1 MKRALKLIALLLALA
16 IIATIA
22 WFANGLLGNPVSR
35 YLAEKTAKEHLAAH
49 YSGTD
54 FYIERIGYDFKA
66 TGYYA
71 HVKSPSSIDSN
82 FTIAMNMDGTLSYD
96 SYESRVL
103 SGSNTY
109 SRLWDAYNEQVDA
122 VLEADDFPYPVEMSG
137 GVLVMAHTEEVGQPH
152 IPAFAMRMDELDLDK
167 EYDLQELGAKVG
179 RVSVYITSDS
189 ITHELAADVALT
201 IKKAMD
207 DAGVSFYCLDLV
219 LWHPKP
225 EDGSKWN
232 EERIDLIDFL
242 YDDIYEE
249 GLIERV
255 AQADAEAKAYYAAM
269 DAQKEAEISK

>member
-22 WFANGLLGNPVSR
+22 WFANGLLGNPISR

-71 HVKSPSSIDSN
+71 HVKSPSSIDSS

-109 SRLWDAYNEQVDA
+109 SRLWSAYNEQVDA

-152 IPAFAMRMDELDLDK
+152 IPEFAMRIDELELDK

-179 RVSVYITSDS
+179 RVSVYIMSDS
-189 ITHELAADVALT
+189 ITHELAADAALT